1 MDSEN
6 DGSEA
11 YQLVN
16 RLARIPDMRQRGYA
30 LALRLQTRNDELVL
44 DVIGLIRDNAMK
56 GQEDF
61 LRLYNSVLVPG
72 VMSGVL
78 GQERISGL
86 VEAAQSR
93 GQVELVAI
101 LLDPPAEHSS
111 DTYHQPYLDGA
122 LREVPLG
129 MRKSLAR
136 KPDFKMIGRIA
147 GDQDHRVIEHL
158 LSNPRLTE
166 RDVVRIAAVRP
177 ISPKVLEV
185 IYKHPRWMT
194 RYSVKKTIVLN
205 PHSPLSIALRLLA
218 FLNPADLEEV
228 SRSPQ
233 LHPKLVQEAGRI
245 LAKKYQPP
253 EREWTIS

>member
-6 DGSEA
+6 DGNAA
-11 YQLVN
+11 YELIS

-30 LALRLQTRNDELVL
+30 LALRLRTRDDEFVL
-44 DVIGLIRDNAMK
+44 GVIALIWDEALK
-56 GQEDF
+56 GEEDF
-61 LRLYNSVLVPG
+61 LRLYNGLLVPG
-72 VMSGVL
+72 VLLGVL
-78 GQERISGL
+78 GKERISNL
-86 VEAAQSR
+86 VEAARVR
-93 GQVELVAI
+93 GQAELVAI
-101 LLDPPAEHSS
+101 LHDFPSEHEP

-122 LREVPLG
+122 LREAPLG

-136 KPDFKMIGRIA
+136 KPDFKMISRIA
-147 GDQDHRVIEHL
+147 RDQDHRVIENL

-205 PHSPLSIALRLLA
+205 PL
-218 FLNPADLEEV
+218 
-228 SRSPQ
+228 
-233 LHPKLVQEAGRI
+233 
-245 LAKKYQPP
+245 
-253 EREWTIS
+253 